1 MDVGWLAGFFKVTAA
16 KLPRDLLSPACRCGS
31 AVNQG
36 SAGTGRVVTLRARCP
51 DKNALDPCQ
60 LLHDSSRLWGV
71 CSGFWDRKK
80 PALAHLFAHLSSDV
94 LDRAAESKALRG
106 H

>member
-1 MDVGWLAGFFKVTAA
+1 MGVGWLAGFFKVTAA
-16 KLPRDLLSPACRCGS
+16 KLPRDLLSLRLSYGS

-51 DKNALDPCQ
+51 DKNAPDPCK

-71 CSGFWDRKK
+71 YSGSWGRKEAGPCS
-80 PALAHLFAHLSSDV
+80 PFAHLSSDM
-94 LDRAAESKALRG
+94 LDRAAE
-106 H
+106 